1 MILQSFKNHG
11 KRVDSQYH
19 FIVIFH
25 LRKCFYFMRIYSLL
39 LIFISFCT
47 GTQAQVLMNKDSL
60 LKLIVI
66 AKNDEN
72 KVELY
77 INAGQQYETNEPE
90 IAKQYYRMANELSK
104 KLKYKLGEIKYITN
118 YTFVLNMQGYFDSS
132 LILNLRSVE
141 LSRQIKDSSYLA
153 KTLFNTGSS
162 YRLKEEYENAVKYY
176 EEGKKL
182 FETFGNKTMLAQSY
196 DILQNLFTGM
206 KQYRRALDYGKKAV
220 KMLKEIDNL
229 TMLGTAYNNLG
240 LNYINL
246 QLFDSAKICFNEG
259 LAIALKTND
268 KHMEVNLY
276 LNMGDVLIEQ
286 GKFKAIKPYM
296 EKALVISREMDLY
309 ESETIALKGLSF
321 YFQFVKN
328 YAFAKR
334 YADTAMA
341 LALQFDFRNE
351 RQKLY
356 AHLSNLA
363 YSMQDMSFG
372 QYYSLQS
379 NLLEDSILNET
390 IQKSTLEIE
399 KKYESE
405 KKEKQIIQLEADKK
419 VQQILIKQKNTLN
432 YILIGA
438 AFSFFLVTMLSYR
451 NYKQKQ
457 KFQQQRISELE
468 IQQQL
473 TATEA
478 ILKGEEQERTRLAK
492 DLHDGLGGML
502 SGIKY
507 SFNTM
512 KGNLIM
518 TQENALAF
526 ERSMDMLDSSIKE
539 MRRVAH
545 NMMPEALVKFGLDTA
560 LKDFCNDINLTGVLR
575 ISYLS
580 INVENV
586 MIDQTTAITVYRI
599 VQELINNT
607 IKHAGAANA
616 IVQLTKSNNILS
628 LTVEDDGKGFDKN
641 MLNAAKGIG
650 WSNIQNRVDFLKA
663 SLDVKTENGK
673 GTSVLIELKL

>member
-1 MILQSFKNHG
+1 MIQFL
-11 KRVDSQYH
+11 RL
-19 FIVIFH
+19 FILVLF
-25 LRKCFYFMRIYSLL
+25 FS
-39 LIFISFCT
+39 S
-47 GTQAQVLMNKDSL
+47 TQAQVLMNKDSL
-60 LKLIVI
+60 LRLIKS
-66 AKNDEN
+66 AQEN
-72 KVELY
+72 TDKVELY
-77 INAGQQYETNEPE
+77 INAGQQFETNEPE

-104 KLKYKLGEIKYITN
+104 KLNYKLGRIKYITN

-132 LILNLRSVE
+132 LLLNLQSVE
-141 LSRQIKDSSYLA
+141 LSRQIKDSVYLA

-162 YRLKEEYENAVKYY
+162 YRLKEDYENAVKYY

-182 FETFGNKTMLAQSY
+182 FESFGDRRMIAQTY

-206 KQYRRALDYGKKAV
+206 KQYRKGLEYGKKAI
-220 KMLKEIDNL
+220 KELTEIDNPA
-229 TMLGTAYNNLG
+229 MLGTAYNNLG

-246 QLFDSAKICFNEG
+246 LQLDSAKTCFNQA
-259 LAIALKTND
+259 LAIALETND
-268 KHMEVNLY
+268 QNMEVNAY
-276 LNMGDVLIEQ
+276 LNMGDVFVQQ
-286 GKFKAIKPYM
+286 GDYRSLKTYM
-296 EKALVISREMDLY
+296 EKAVRISKEMNFY
-309 ESETIALKGLSF
+309 ESEAIALKGLSF
-321 YFQFVKN
+321 YFQYSKN
-328 YAFAKR
+328 YASAKS
-334 YADTAMA
+334 YADSA
-341 LALQFDFRNE
+341 LALTFKYDFRNE

-356 AHLSNLA
+356 THLSNLS
-363 YSMQDMSFG
+363 YSVQDMDKG
-372 QYYSLQS
+372 QYYALQS
-379 NLLEDSILNET
+379 KVLGDSILNET
-390 IQKSTLEIE
+390 IQKNTLEIE
-399 KKYESE
+399 KKYETE
-405 KKEKQIIQLEADKK
+405 KKENQIIKLEADQK
-419 VQQILIKQKNTLN
+419 VQQLLIKQKSTLN

-438 AFSFFLVTMLSYR
+438 AISLFIVVLLSYR

-457 KFQQQRISELE
+457 KLQQQRISELE
-468 IQQQL
+468 TQQQL

-478 ILKGEEQERTRLAK
+478 VLKGEEQERTRLAK

-512 KGNLIM
+512 KGNLVM
-518 TQENALAF
+518 TPDNAQAF

-580 INVENV
+580 MNVENV

-607 IKHAGAANA
+607 IKHSGAANA
-616 IVQLTKSNNILS
+616 IVQLTNSNNILS

-641 MLNAAKGIG
+641 LLNAAEGIG